1 MDDGEGHRKQHAVP
15 TYPGV
20 PPLGSTGNV
29 GGRQGSQGGGAP
41 AGARTGADR
50 SRQMSML
57 AGHGPGP
64 GSSATTHPAG
74 GPSAYGYYEDPG
86 HPGTVPVPPS
96 GLPYQS
102 EYAPEQH
109 PPQRHHQTLSQY
121 GSGMV
126 YGMPQQQLSHNQP
139 PSYDPPVL
147 PYQHQQQQPRR
158 PAAMEVLP
166 GQFAGVPPFYV
177 PHEPIGT
184 SAPALQAPLSLSSLG
199 LAPQSHTGGRSS
211 LGQAYPSA
219 MSDLPQ
225 PSGGG
230 AGPVGGGGGGG
241 GGGPGGSAAAAPTA
255 TPTNTSAEYGQA
267 AAAVATAAASPNY
280 DAAYQWYQTSLKRTF
295 EQVQNGQL
303 AGAGQTL
310 LEISEWLLTRAAELG
325 KKELTRVDK
334 FLRPF

>member
-1 MDDGEGHRKQHAVP
+1 
-15 TYPGV
+15 
-20 PPLGSTGNV
+20 
-29 GGRQGSQGGGAP
+29 
-41 AGARTGADR
+41 
-50 SRQMSML
+50 
-57 AGHGPGP
+57 
-64 GSSATTHPAG
+64 
-74 GPSAYGYYEDPG
+74 
-86 HPGTVPVPPS
+86 
-96 GLPYQS
+96 
-102 EYAPEQH
+102 
-109 PPQRHHQTLSQY
+109 
-121 GSGMV
+121 
-126 YGMPQQQLSHNQP
+126 
-139 PSYDPPVL
+139 
-147 PYQHQQQQPRR
+147 
-158 PAAMEVLP
+158 
-166 GQFAGVPPFYV
+166 
-177 PHEPIGT
+177 
-184 SAPALQAPLSLSSLG
+184 
-199 LAPQSHTGGRSS
+199 
-211 LGQAYPSA
+211 